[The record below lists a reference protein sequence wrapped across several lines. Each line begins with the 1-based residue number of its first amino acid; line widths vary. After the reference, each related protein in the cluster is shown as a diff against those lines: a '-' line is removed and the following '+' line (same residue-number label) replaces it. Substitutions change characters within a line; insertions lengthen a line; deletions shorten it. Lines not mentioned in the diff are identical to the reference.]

1 MDVNICSWDCPESCT
16 SCWDEAVVTMVN
28 KGPAGD
34 VTYDV
39 CIDGKIHAT
48 GYPGKALRI
57 RECEAE
63 EEPPETGPVAL
74 GRADFG
80 LAARRPSYP
89 PGPQAPAP
97 ARSAGLRL
105 RYFTPP
111 GKKFLRLRRAKE
123 VGRSHTCGS

>member
-63 EEPPETGPVAL
+63 EEPPEAGPVAL
-74 GRADFG
+74 GPISVWPPVAHRTRQRAR
-80 LAARRPSYP
+80 AS
-89 PGPQAPAP
+89 
-97 ARSAGLRL
+97 SAGATLRQ
-105 RYFTPP
+105 P
-111 GKKFLRLRRAKE
+111 GQLD
-123 VGRSHTCGS
+123 

>member
-1 MDVNICSWDCPESCT
+1 MDVNICTWDCPESCT

-48 GYPGKALRI
+48 GYPGKALQI

-63 EEPPETGPVAL
+63 EEPPEAGPVAL
-74 GRADFG
+74 GPISVWPPVA
-80 LAARRPSYP
+80 RPSYPPPGP

-97 ARSAGLRL
+97 ALRQ
-105 RYFTPP
+105 P
-111 GKKFLRLRRAKE
+111 GQPD
-123 VGRSHTCGS
+123 

>member
-1 MDVNICSWDCPESCT
+1 MDVNICTWDCPESCT
-16 SCWDEAVVTMVN
+16 SCWDEAVVTMVT

-63 EEPPETGPVAL
+63 EEPPEAGPVTL
-74 GRADFG
+74 GPISVWPPVAHRTRQG
-80 LAARRPSYP
+80 LKRRRQPCASPVSRTEANLHPPRQEILLPAARQRC
-89 PGPQAPAP
+89 
-97 ARSAGLRL
+97 R
-105 RYFTPP
+105 
-111 GKKFLRLRRAKE
+111 
-123 VGRSHTCGS
+123 

>member
-1 MDVNICSWDCPESCT
+1 
-16 SCWDEAVVTMVN
+16 MVN

-74 GRADFG
+74 GPISVWPPVG
-80 LAARRPSYP
+80 RRPSIV
-89 PGPQAPAP
+89 P
-97 ARSAGLRL
+97 ARASSAGASPVSRTEAALL
-105 RYFTPP
+105 YTPHARNV
-111 GKKFLRLRRAKE
+111 FA
-123 VGRSHTCGS
+123 CGAPER